1 MSVSNATTTGSD
13 IVKTL
18 RGVDQSDSLT
28 FNGMQVSFAGGA
40 DMMIADKGG
49 MYESPEGNHVQFV
62 TDSLGFPVT
71 LEGTAQ
77 TRKSSRDKSDS
88 VKFSNF
94 LFS

>member
-1 MSVSNATTTGSD
+1 
-13 IVKTL
+13 
-18 RGVDQSDSLT
+18 
-28 FNGMQVSFAGGA
+28 MQVSFAGGA

-88 VKFSNF
+88 MKISNF
-94 LFS
+94 LFSL